1 MRQKQGNCGSFSVA
15 ISLEKEREE
24 KKKEAHLWNARTRR
38 AVTIFLLI
46 WEEKKKEDLRAVAEA
61 RAIERGE
68 CIQ

>member
-1 MRQKQGNCGSFSVA
+1 MRQKQGNCGSFSVT

-24 KKKEAHLWNARTRR
+24 KKKRDSLMERTYSLCGYY
-38 AVTIFLLI
+38 FSFNMGG
-46 WEEKKKEDLRAVAEA
+46 KKKEDLRAVAEA